1 VPHDGDRGCAP
12 QPTRVLVLKMLRM
25 LRILVTGADGFTGVH
40 FVKQAREAGYEV
52 FEFNANLTDPD
63 AVQAQVDAAAPDV
76 VVHLAAISFV
86 GHDKPS
92 AFYDVNVIGT
102 LNLLDALLK
111 LPKPPKRVLLAS
123 SANVYGNCEQ
133 SPISE
138 TQEPAPLNHYAMSKL
153 AMEHLAKTYAD
164 RLPLFFVRPFNY
176 TGPGQVE
183 SFVIPKLV
191 AHFKRRAAMVELGN
205 LTVEREYNDVRMVT
219 HAYLKLLDKSLVGQT
234 YNICSGKTY
243 TLHQVIETL
252 AELTNHQIKVVVN
265 PAFVRANELH
275 RLCGDATKLKA
286 AIGTHDSIALKDTL
300 RWMLEST

>member
-1 VPHDGDRGCAP
+1 
-12 QPTRVLVLKMLRM
+12 M
-25 LRILVTGADGFTGVH
+25 LVTGADGFTGVH

-52 FEFNANLTDPD
+52 FEFNADLTNPV
-63 AVQAQVDAAAPDV
+63 AVQSQVNAAQPDV

-86 GHDKPS
+86 GHDKAS
-92 AFYDVNVIGT
+92 AFYDVNVFGT

-111 LPKPPKRVLLAS
+111 LPKLPTRVLLAS

-138 TQEPAPLNHYAMSKL
+138 SQMPAPLNHYAMSKL
-153 AMEHLAKTYAD
+153 AMEHLAMTYAD

-191 AHFKRRAAMVELGN
+191 AHFKRRAATVELGN

-219 HAYLKLLDKSLVGQT
+219 DAYLKLLDKAVQGQT
-234 YNICSGKTY
+234 YNICSSKTY
-243 TLHQVIETL
+243 TLHQVIGTL
-252 AELTNHQIKVVVN
+252 VELTGHQIKVVVN

-275 RLCGDATKLKA
+275 RLCGDASKLDKT
-286 AIGTHDSIALKDTL
+286 IGASDPIALKDTL
-300 RWMLEST
+300 RWMLESAE

>member
-1 VPHDGDRGCAP
+1 
-12 QPTRVLVLKMLRM
+12 M
-25 LRILVTGADGFTGVH
+25 LVTGADGFTGVH
-40 FVKQAREAGYEV
+40 FVKQAKESGYEV
-52 FEFNANLTDPD
+52 FEFNANLTDPQ
-63 AVQAQVDAAAPDV
+63 AVQAQVNAAAPDV

-123 SANVYGNCEQ
+123 SANVYGNCEL
-133 SPISE
+133 SPIPE
-138 TQEPAPLNHYAMSKL
+138 TQSSAPLNHYAMSKL
-153 AMEHLAKTYAD
+153 AMEHLAVTYAD

-183 SFVIPKLV
+183 SFVIPKIV
-191 AHFKRRAAMVELGN
+191 SHFKRRANTIELGN

-219 HAYLKLLDKSLVGQT
+219 QAYLKLLDKAVAGQN

-252 AELTNHQIKVVVN
+252 VELTGHQIKVVVN

-275 RLCGDATKLKA
+275 RLCGDASKLDQT
-286 AIGTHDSIALKDTL
+286 IGAGGSMTLKDTL
-300 RWMLEST
+300 RWMLESA

>member
-1 VPHDGDRGCAP
+1 
-12 QPTRVLVLKMLRM
+12 M
-25 LRILVTGADGFTGVH
+25 LVTGADGFTGVH
-40 FVKQAREAGYEV
+40 FVKQAQTAGYDV
-52 FEFNANLTDPD
+52 FEFNAELTNPQ

-123 SANVYGNCEQ
+123 SANVYGNCEL

-138 TQEPAPLNHYAMSKL
+138 SQAPAPLNHYAMSKL
-153 AMEHLAKTYAD
+153 AMEHLARTYAD
-164 RLPLFFVRPFNY
+164 RMPLFFVRPFNY
-176 TGPGQVE
+176 TGSDQVE

-191 AHFKRRAAMVELGN
+191 AHFKRRAATVELGN

-219 HAYLKLLDKSLVGQT
+219 DAYLKLLEKAVIGQT
-234 YNICSGKTY
+234 YNICSSKTY
-243 TLHQVIETL
+243 TLHQVIDTL
-252 AELTNHQIKVVVN
+252 IELTGHHINVAVN

-275 RLCGDATKLKA
+275 RLCGDASKLNMT
-286 AIGTHDSIALKDTL
+286 IGTYDSIALKDTL
-300 RWMLEST
+300 RWMLESAK

>member
-1 VPHDGDRGCAP
+1 
-12 QPTRVLVLKMLRM
+12 MLRM
-25 LRILVTGADGFTGVH
+25 LITGADGFTGMH
-40 FVKQAREAGYEV
+40 FVKQARDAGYDV
-52 FEFNANLTDPD
+52 FAFNADLTNPQ
-63 AVQAQVDAAAPDV
+63 AVQAQVDTAAPDV
-76 VVHLAAISFV
+76 VVHLAGISFV

-111 LPKPPKRVLLAS
+111 LPRKPKRVLLAS

-138 TQEPAPLNHYAMSKL
+138 MQAPAPINNYAMSKL
-153 AMEHLAKTYAD
+153 AMEYLAMTYVD

-183 SFVIPKLV
+183 SFVIPKIV
-191 AHFKRRAAMVELGN
+191 SHFKRRVTTMELGN

-219 HAYLKLLDKSLVGQT
+219 DAYLKLLEKAAVGEI

-243 TLHQVIETL
+243 TLHHVIDTL
-252 AELTNHQIKVVVN
+252 VELTGYQIDVVVN

-275 RLCGDATKLKA
+275 RLCGDASKLHKT
-286 AIGTHDSIALKDTL
+286 IGTHDPFVLQNTL
-300 RWMLEST
+300 RWMLESS

>member
-1 VPHDGDRGCAP
+1 
-12 QPTRVLVLKMLRM
+12 MLRM
-25 LRILVTGADGFTGVH
+25 LVTGADGFTGVH
-40 FVKQAREAGYEV
+40 FVKQAREAGYDV
-52 FEFNANLTDPD
+52 FAFDGDLTNPH

-76 VVHLAAISFV
+76 VVHLAGISFV

-111 LPKPPKRVLLAS
+111 LPHRPKRILLAS

-138 TQEPAPLNHYAMSKL
+138 IQAPAPLNHYAMSKL
-153 AMEHLAKTYAD
+153 AMEHLAMTYAD

-183 SFVIPKLV
+183 SFVIPKIV
-191 AHFKRRAAMVELGN
+191 SHFKRRAIKIELGN

-219 HAYLKLLDKSLVGQT
+219 DAYLKLLDKAAAGEI

-243 TLHQVIETL
+243 TLYQVIDALT
-252 AELTNHQIKVVVN
+252 ELTGHPINVVVN

-275 RLCGDATKLKA
+275 RLCGDASKLVRTIRA
-286 AIGTHDSIALKDTL
+286 FDSIALKDML
-300 RWMLEST
+300 RWMLESS

>member
-1 VPHDGDRGCAP
+1 
-12 QPTRVLVLKMLRM
+12 MLRM
-25 LRILVTGADGFTGVH
+25 LVTGADGFTGVH
-40 FVKQAREAGYEV
+40 FVKQAREVGYDV
-52 FEFNANLTDPD
+52 FAFNADLTSPQ

-76 VVHLAAISFV
+76 VVHLAGISFV

-123 SANVYGNCEQ
+123 SANVYGNCEH

-138 TQEPAPLNHYAMSKL
+138 MQAPAPLNHYAMSKL
-153 AMEHLAKTYAD
+153 AMEHLAMTYAD

-183 SFVIPKLV
+183 SFVIPKIV
-191 AHFKRRAAMVELGN
+191 SHFKRRATTIELGN

-219 HAYLKLLDKSLVGQT
+219 DTYLKLLDQASAGEI

-243 TLHQVIETL
+243 TLHQVIDAL
-252 AELTNHQIKVVVN
+252 VELTGHQVNVAVN

-275 RLCGDATKLKA
+275 RLCGDVSKLHKT
-286 AIGTHDSIALKDTL
+286 IGTHDPMALQNTL
-300 RWMLEST
+300 RWMLEAS

>member
-1 VPHDGDRGCAP
+1 
-12 QPTRVLVLKMLRM
+12 M
-25 LRILVTGADGFTGVH
+25 LVTGADGFTGVH

-52 FEFNANLTDPD
+52 FEFNADLTNPV
-63 AVQAQVDAAAPDV
+63 AVQSQVNAAQPDV

-86 GHDKPS
+86 GHDKAS

-138 TQEPAPLNHYAMSKL
+138 TQAPAPLNHYAMSKL
-153 AMEHLAKTYAD
+153 AMEHLALTYLN

-183 SFVIPKLV
+183 SFVVPKIV
-191 AHFKRRAAMVELGN
+191 AHFKQRAATIELGN

-219 HAYLKLLDKSLVGQT
+219 DAYLKLLDKAAAGDI

-243 TLHQVIETL
+243 TLHQVIDAL
-252 AELTNHQIKVVVN
+252 SELTGHQMKVVVN

-275 RLCGDATKLKA
+275 RLCGDASRLHKT
-286 AIGTHDSIALKDTL
+286 IGTHDPIALKNTL
-300 RWMLEST
+300 RWMLEAS

>member
-1 VPHDGDRGCAP
+1 
-12 QPTRVLVLKMLRM
+12 M
-25 LRILVTGADGFTGVH
+25 LVTGADGFTGVH
-40 FVKQAREAGYEV
+40 FVKQAREVGYDV
-52 FEFNANLTDPD
+52 FAFNADLTSPQ
-63 AVQAQVDAAAPDV
+63 AVQTQVDAAAPDA
-76 VVHLAAISFV
+76 VVHLAGISFV

-123 SANVYGNCEQ
+123 SANIYGNCEQ

-138 TQEPAPLNHYAMSKL
+138 MQAPAPLNHYAMSKL
-153 AMEHLAKTYAD
+153 AMEHLAMTYAD

-183 SFVIPKLV
+183 SFVIPKIV
-191 AHFKRRAAMVELGN
+191 SHFKRRATTIELGN

-219 HAYLKLLDKSLVGQT
+219 DAYLKLLDQASAGEI

-243 TLHQVIETL
+243 TLHQVIDTL
-252 AELTNHQIKVVVN
+252 AELTGHQMNVVVN

-275 RLCGDATKLKA
+275 RLCGDVSKLHKT
-286 AIGTHDSIALKDTL
+286 IGTHDAIALQNTL
-300 RWMLEST
+300 RWMLESS

>member
-1 VPHDGDRGCAP
+1 
-12 QPTRVLVLKMLRM
+12 M
-25 LRILVTGADGFTGVH
+25 LVTGADGFTGVH

-52 FEFNANLTDPD
+52 FEFNADLTNPVVVQNQVNSAEPD
-63 AVQAQVDAAAPDV
+63 L

-86 GHDKPS
+86 GHDKAS

-111 LPKPPKRVLLAS
+111 LPKLPVRVLLAS
-123 SANVYGNCEQ
+123 SANVYGNCEL

-138 TQEPAPLNHYAMSKL
+138 KQIPAPLNHYAMSKL
-153 AMEHLAKTYAD
+153 AMEHLAMTYLD

-183 SFVIPKLV
+183 SFVIPKIV
-191 AHFKRRAAMVELGN
+191 SHFKRRAATIELGN

-219 HAYLKLLDKSLVGQT
+219 AAYLRLLDKAEAGQI
-234 YNICSGKTY
+234 YNICSSKTY
-243 TLHQVIETL
+243 TLHQVMETL
-252 AELTNHQIKVVVN
+252 TELTGHQINIAVN

-275 RLCGDATKLKA
+275 RLCGDATKLNA
-286 AIGTHDSIALKDTL
+286 TIGAQDPIALKDTL
-300 RWMLEST
+300 QWMLASTASN

>member
-1 VPHDGDRGCAP
+1 
-12 QPTRVLVLKMLRM
+12 MLRM
-25 LRILVTGADGFTGVH
+25 LITGADGFTGVH
-40 FVKQAREAGYEV
+40 FVKQARDAGYDV
-52 FEFNANLTDPD
+52 FAFNADLTNPQ

-76 VVHLAAISFV
+76 VVHLAGISFV

-92 AFYDVNVIGT
+92 AFYEVNVIGT

-111 LPKPPKRVLLAS
+111 LPRKPKRVLLAS

-138 TQEPAPLNHYAMSKL
+138 TQAPAPLNNYAMSKL
-153 AMEHLAKTYAD
+153 AMEHLAMTYAD

-183 SFVIPKLV
+183 SFVIPKIV
-191 AHFKRRAAMVELGN
+191 SHFKRRVTTMELGN
-205 LTVEREYNDVRMVT
+205 LTVEREYNDVRMVID
-219 HAYLKLLDKSLVGQT
+219 AYLKLLEKAAVGEI

-243 TLHQVIETL
+243 TLHQVIDTL
-252 AELTNHQIKVVVN
+252 VELTGYQIDVVVN

-275 RLCGDATKLKA
+275 RLCGDASKLHKT
-286 AIGTHDSIALKDTL
+286 IGTHDPIVLQNTL
-300 RWMLEST
+300 RWMLESS